1 VQELDQY
8 FSTSVTSYLGL
19 KNAPADTIDQAKST
33 LTRITTQV
41 PGATPS
47 LIYTYFAPAPKAQ
60 TVTKPSSTLIASQK
74 LFSGLLA
81 QNSEP
86 KTDKCLSEKPARPS
100 DPIWQFD
107 SCGWDRIFPKG
118 AVGNENDQLVVVL
131 VTADGKVIRKQ
142 MPDATRGKML
152 KVVRRF
158 QGSLQNLSDASVY
171 LPQSQQLY
179 QWLVAPLEEA
189 LKAEKVNNLVFI
201 MDRGLRSLPIAALHD
216 GKGFIVERYS
226 VGVMPS
232 LTLTDT
238 RHINLQQTQVL
249 AMGASEF
256 KDLDA
261 LPAVPLELSTISKL
275 WSGQSLLNETFTPQ
289 QLKELRSSKPYGI
302 VHLATHGEFQAGNP
316 EQSYIQFWDSK
327 VNLKQ
332 MQSLNLTQPT
342 PVSLLVLSACRTALG
357 DQDAELGFT
366 GLAVSSGVQTAV
378 GGLWYISD
386 LGTLALMTNFYNNLK
401 LAPFKAEAL
410 RQAQVAMLTGQVK
423 VENNQLVAA
432 GLNIPLSP
440 KLQEQSSANLT
451 HPYYWSG
458 MTMVGNPW

>member
-1 VQELDQY
+1 
-8 FSTSVTSYLGL
+8 
-19 KNAPADTIDQAKST
+19 
-33 LTRITTQV
+33 
-41 PGATPS
+41 
-47 LIYTYFAPAPKAQ
+47 
-60 TVTKPSSTLIASQK
+60 
-74 LFSGLLA
+74 
-81 QNSEP
+81 
-86 KTDKCLSEKPARPS
+86 
-100 DPIWQFD
+100 
-107 SCGWDRIFPKG
+107 
-118 AVGNENDQLVVVL
+118 
-131 VTADGKVIRKQ
+131 
-142 MPDATRGKML
+142 MPDATRGKMV
-152 KVVRRF
+152 KAVRRF
-158 QGSLQNLSDASVY
+158 QGSLQGLSDASVY

-179 QWLVAPLEEA
+179 RWLVAPLEEA

-249 AMGASEF
+249 AMGASKF
-256 KDLDA
+256 KDLAA
-261 LPAVPLELSTISKL
+261 LPAVPLELSMISKL

-289 QLKELRSSKPYGI
+289 QLKQLRSSKPYGI
-302 VHLATHGEFQAGNP
+302 VHLATHGEFQAGDP

-342 PVSLLVLSACRTALG
+342 PVSLLVLSACRTAMG

-378 GGLWYISD
+378 GGLWSISD
-386 LGTLALMTNFYNNLK
+386 LGTLALMSSFYNNLK

-410 RQAQVAMLTGQVK
+410 RQAQVAMINGQVR
-423 VENNQLVAA
+423 VENNQLVTP
-432 GLNIPLSP
+432 GITIPLSP
-440 KLQEQSSANLT
+440 KLQEESDAKLA